1 MIPVQKLLE
10 PISAGK
16 PCGDSL
22 AYDPEFQ
29 KLAADIRGKPETQA
43 AGQIKPAEEPNWKDI
58 RDRSLTLL
66 ARSKDLQIVMY
77 LTVALL
83 KLEGL
88 AGFHDGVSL
97 LRQWLE
103 RYWDSLHP
111 QLDPDDKNDPTE
123 RLNILGSMSKGAGAM
138 GSMGDPL
145 RFLERVSV
153 APLSQS
159 SKMGRFS
166 LADITRSESGAP
178 GPGNKPPPAMSQIE
192 TAFRDTPPDV
202 LRATSEAVADTMAQI
217 KGIDA
222 FLTGVVGTDRA
233 PSWDQLNTL
242 LGQIQRRLGQHM
254 SGGAPVLDGPTGGP
268 SGTGTVSAAGGGGT
282 FTGTI
287 QSRQDVIRAL
297 DQICQFY
304 RQREPSSPIPF
315 ILARAKRLVEM
326 DYIQIINELTPE
338 ALDKVKTITGHS
350 GEADKAEKP

>member
-10 PISAGK
+10 PISADK
-16 PCGDSL
+16 PCGESL

-29 KLAADIRGKPETQA
+29 KLTVDIRGKPETQA

-58 RDRSLTLL
+58 RDRSLSLL
-66 ARSKDLQIVMY
+66 ARSKDLQIVVY
-77 LTVALL
+77 LTVASL

-88 AGFHDGVSL
+88 AGLHDGVSL

-111 QLDPDDKNDPTE
+111 QLDPTDKNDPTE
-123 RLNILGSMSKGAGAM
+123 RLNILGSMSKEAGAM
-138 GSMGDPL
+138 GSMGDPI
-145 RFLERVSV
+145 RFLERVNTV
-153 APLSQS
+153 PLSQS

-166 LADITRSESGAP
+166 LADIVRSEAGTP

-202 LRATSEAVADTMAQI
+202 LKATSETVADTIAQI
-217 KGIDA
+217 KAIDTI
-222 FLTGVVGTDRA
+222 LTAAVGSGRA
-233 PSWDQLNTL
+233 PSWDKLNSV
-242 LGQIQRRLGQHM
+242 LGQIQRRLTQHM
-254 SGGAPVLDGPTGGP
+254 SGGAPVPGGPIEESAGPEAKVAGTGGE
-268 SGTGTVSAAGGGGT
+268 T
-282 FTGTI
+282 FTGTL

-315 ILARAKRLVEM
+315 ILAWAKRLVEM

-350 GEADKAEKP
+350 GEADKA

>member
-1 MIPVQKLLE
+1 MIPLQKLLD
-10 PISAGK
+10 PISADK

-29 KLAADIRGKPETQA
+29 KLAIDIRGKPETQA
-43 AGQIKPAEEPNWKDI
+43 AGQIKPAEEPSWKDI
-58 RDRSLTLL
+58 RERSLALL
-66 ARSKDLQIVMY
+66 GRSKDLQIVVY

-103 RYWDSLHP
+103 RYWDTLHP
-111 QLDPDDKNDPTE
+111 QLDPEDKNDPTE
-123 RLNILGSMSKGAGAM
+123 RLNILSSMSKEAGAM

-145 RFLERVSV
+145 KFLDRLTTT
-153 APLSQS
+153 PLSQS

-166 LADITRSESGAP
+166 LADIQHSEAGTP
-178 GPGNKPPPAMSQIE
+178 GPGNKPPPSMGQIE
-192 TAFRDTPPDV
+192 AAFRDTPSEV
-202 LRATSEAVADTMAQI
+202 LQATSEAVADTIAQI
-217 KGIDA
+217 KAIDA
-222 FLTGVVGTDRA
+222 FLTGAVGTERA
-233 PSWDQLNTL
+233 LSWDKLNTL
-242 LGQIQRRLGQHM
+242 LGQIQRRLTQYI
-254 SGGAPVLDGPTGGP
+254 SGGAPVPVADALAEAST
-268 SGTGTVSAAGGGGT
+268 GTGARLAVAGGT

-287 QSRQDVIRAL
+287 QSRRDVIRAL

-304 RQREPSSPIPF
+304 RQSEPSSPIPF

-326 DYIQIINELTPE
+326 DYMQIINELTPE

-350 GEADKAEKP
+350 GEADKT

>member
-1 MIPVQKLLE
+1 MIPLQKLLE

-16 PCGDSL
+16 PCGDSV

-29 KLAADIRGKPETQA
+29 KLANDIRGKPETQA

-66 ARSKDLQIVMY
+66 ARSKDLQVVVY

-88 AGFHDGVSL
+88 VGVHDGVSL

-103 RYWDSLHP
+103 RYWDTLHP

-123 RLNILGSMSKGAGAM
+123 RLNILSSMSKETGA
-138 GSMGDPL
+138 MGDPL
-145 RFLERVSV
+145 KFLERVNT

-166 LADITRSESGAP
+166 LADIIRSEAGTP
-178 GPGNKPPPAMSQIE
+178 GPGNKPPPSMEQIE
-192 TAFRDTPPDV
+192 KAFRDTPPDV
-202 LRATSEAVADTMAQI
+202 LRATSEAVANTIAQI
-217 KGIDA
+217 KAIDA
-222 FLTGVVGTDRA
+222 LLTGAVGAGRA
-233 PSWDQLNTL
+233 PSWDNLNAL
-242 LGQIQRRLGQHM
+242 LIQIQRRLAQHM
-254 SGGAPVLDGPTGGP
+254 PGGVPVLDGPTEA
-268 SGTGTVSAAGGGGT
+268 AAGPGAKTAAAGGGT
-282 FTGTI
+282 FTGTL

-304 RQREPSSPIPF
+304 KQREPSSPIPF

-350 GEADKAEKP
+350 GEADTGQKP